1 LLNLILTRHGHA
13 LAGEVVLGGQLDV
26 PLSDQGRREAQALA
40 GRLSGV
46 RLDRIVSSPML
57 RALETAQAVA
67 LGRPVEVDER
77 LREFDYGAWEGLT
90 AEQIGQHDPELRRS
104 WEADPASVPTPGGES
119 GNDVAGR
126 VGSFLADLLA
136 AERRQMEADGRPAP
150 SLRKAHSAI
159 SEAPSDESDRRV
171 LVAAHGSLNRILL
184 CVALDVPVRDFR
196 RRFVQDRANVTVL
209 YYEAADG
216 PEGAQLVLCN
226 DIEHLRA
233 PGETPWR

>member
-1 LLNLILTRHGHA
+1 VLNLILTRHGHA
-13 LAGEVVLGGQLDV
+13 LAGEVVLGAHLDV
-26 PLSDQGRREAQALA
+26 PLSEQGRLEARALA
-40 GRLSGV
+40 GRLSKV

-90 AEQIGQHDPELRRS
+90 AEEIEQHDPKLRRR
-104 WEADPASVPTPGGES
+104 WEADPGSVSTPGGES

-126 VGSFLADLLA
+126 VRSFLADLLA

-150 SLRKAHSAI
+150 SVRKAHSAI
-159 SEAPSDESDRRV
+159 SETPSSESDRRV
-171 LVAAHGSLNRILL
+171 LVTAHGSLNRILL

-209 YYEAADG
+209 YYEAGDG